1 MQAAV
6 DNKTALNI
14 RRVIRNG
21 QFQAYDNAAWDS
33 GIVTSQATYSASNK
47 FVLTN
52 VSNIANI
59 QVGSLLE
66 GSGVGREIYVKA
78 VNVGSQS
85 LTLNQPLY
93 DAEGTQTYT
102 FSRFK
107 YMLDFSGFD
116 QMSLVTFADV
126 DFQCSGRAS
135 CVMLPLDGVS
145 LQFRDCHFTRPKN
158 RAITSIGTACKGL
171 LIDRCQFLS
180 DESPIPVQDRVSI
193 GFNANANDVKIRDSR
208 IVHFKHFCIL
218 GGSGS
223 TITGNHWFHGDDTP
237 DGVRKR
243 GVVFT
248 SPNVKSLITGNY
260 IDNNFIDWTN
270 EHDESPDFFNQF
282 SFGGLTITGNIF
294 TANDVA
300 PWFRF

>member
-1 MQAAV
+1 M
-6 DNKTALNI
+6 K
-14 RRVIRNG
+14 
-21 QFQAYDNAAWDS
+21 
-33 GIVTSQATYSASNK
+33 
-47 FVLTN
+47 
-52 VSNIANI
+52 
-59 QVGSLLE
+59 
-66 GSGVGREIYVKA
+66 
-78 VNVGSQS
+78 
-85 LTLNQPLY
+85 
-93 DAEGTQTYT
+93 
-102 FSRFK
+102 
-107 YMLDFSGFD
+107 
-116 QMSLVTFADV
+116 
-126 DFQCSGRAS
+126 
-135 CVMLPLDGVS
+135 
-145 LQFRDCHFTRPKN
+145 
-158 RAITSIGTACKGL
+158 IG
-171 LIDRCQFLS
+171 
-180 DESPIPVQDRVSI
+180 
-193 GFNANANDVKIRDSR
+193 DSR

-260 IDNNFIDWTN
+260 IDNNFIEWTN